1 MKTTIFLLFF
11 VAAVF
16 ASQETAAQIKDIVLV
31 HGAFVDGSGWKKVCT
46 ILISRGYKVHV
57 VGNPNVGIDN
67 DLAAIQ
73 RLLDRLEGPVILVG
87 HSYGGALITHA
98 GNSPKVA
105 GLVYV
110 AAFAPEEGESLEKL
124 LNNYPAAASQIPI
137 AASAFTY
144 VFETAAWKTKPSW
157 HIIAT
162 EDRILSSRL
171 QRFMAH
177 RAEGRITEIKGSH
190 VIIISRPRKV
200 AKVIQNAVK
209 GSAAKLAY
217 ISRYSTH

>member
-1 MKTTIFLLFF
+1 
-11 VAAVF
+11 
-16 ASQETAAQIKDIVLV
+16 
-31 HGAFVDGSGWKKVCT
+31 
-46 ILISRGYKVHV
+46 

-67 DLAAIQ
+67 DVAAIQ
-73 RLLDRLEGPVILVG
+73 RVLDRLEGPAILVG
-87 HSYGGALITHA
+87 HSYGGALITLA

-124 LNNYPAAASQIPI
+124 LSNYPADPLNGILPPVDGFVWFDIKKYPNGFCADIPAEEARFMAASQIPI

-144 VFETAAWKTKPSW
+144 VFETPAWKTKPSW

-162 EDRILSSRL
+162 EDHALPYRL

-177 RAEGRITEIKGSH
+177 RAEGRITEINGSH
-190 VIIISRPRKV
+190 VIFISKARKV

>member
-87 HSYGGALITHA
+87 HSYGGALITH
-98 GNSPKVA
+98 
-105 GLVYV
+105 
-110 AAFAPEEGESLEKL
+110 
-124 LNNYPAAASQIPI
+124 NYPAAASQIPI